1 MQPNNDLISRSA
13 LWSVLGNIVTSEEV
27 ETAIA
32 NAPAVDAVEVVRCK
46 DCKCIKGGSFDI
58 FKLAYCNVWKTD
70 MQADNFCCFGERR
83 INDGK

>member
-1 MQPNNDLISRSA
+1 MQNDLISRSA

-46 DCKCIKGGSFDI
+46 DCKCIKEGSFDI
-58 FKLAYCNVWKTD
+58 FKLAYCNV
-70 MQADNFCCFGERR
+70 
-83 INDGK
+83 